1 MLNKVILIG
10 RLGKDPEIR
19 QIESGAKVANFS
31 LATDEIFKDK
41 SGEKKTHTE
50 WHNLVLWR
58 RQAEIAESYLR
69 KGSLIYVEGRLRSRS
84 WDDKDGNKKYITEI
98 LVDNFKMLGKRE
110 EHQEQVKVAQTTEP
124 KPPVQEND
132 LAGDLPF

>member
-19 QIESGAKVANFS
+19 QIESGVKVANFS
-31 LATDEIFKDK
+31 LATDETFKDK

-110 EHQEQVKVAQTTEP
+110 EQQEQVKVAQSTEP
-124 KPPVQEND
+124 KSPVQND
-132 LAGDLPF
+132 DPGDLPF